1 MLSVQSSL
9 PAASPSAADLSKT
22 MKAGMQFEAI
32 LLNSLLG
39 GLERAFTNLPGKK
52 EDHSTE
58 AYSGFAM
65 QALASGLA
73 ESGGI
78 GVGRL
83 IAKALDR
90 RSENTAPQTNDPN
103 R

>member
-9 PAASPSAADLSKT
+9 PAVTTAAPDHSKT
-22 MKAGMQFEAI
+22 MKAGMEFEAI

-39 GLERAFTNLPGKK
+39 GLEHAFTNLPGKK

-65 QALASGLA
+65 QAMASGLA

-78 GVGRL
+78 GIGRL
-83 IAKALDR
+83 IAKALEKR
-90 RSENTAPQTNDPN
+90 NENTAPKINDQN

>member
-9 PAASPSAADLSKT
+9 PGGTTVAADHSKA
-22 MKAGMQFEAI
+22 MKAGMEFEAI
-32 LLNSLLG
+32 LLNNLLG

-58 AYSGFAM
+58 AYGGFAL

-78 GVGRL
+78 GIGRL
-83 IAKALDR
+83 IAKALEKR
-90 RSENTAPQTNDPN
+90 NENTAPQIVELN

>member
-1 MLSVQSSL
+1 MLSVESSL
-9 PAASPSAADLSKT
+9 PGGTTAAAVHSKA
-22 MKAGMQFEAI
+22 MKAGMEFEAI
-32 LLNSLLG
+32 LLNNLLG

-58 AYSGFAM
+58 AYSGLAM

-83 IAKALDR
+83 IAKALDK
-90 RSENTAPQTNDPN
+90 RSQNTAPKINGQN